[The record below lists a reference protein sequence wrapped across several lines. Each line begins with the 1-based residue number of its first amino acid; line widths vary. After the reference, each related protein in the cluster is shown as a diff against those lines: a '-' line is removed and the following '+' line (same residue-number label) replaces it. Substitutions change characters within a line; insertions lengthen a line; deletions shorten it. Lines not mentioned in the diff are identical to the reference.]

1 MVAGENL
8 SPNDRAAWLAAAAV
22 ALDTGRGT
30 FAEQL
35 ARGVLAEPELPPFM
49 PTTVWE
55 PAPLT
60 PQLARPDDLQF
71 DNGLGGFSADG
82 HEYVLHLAPGQ
93 AQPAPGSDVLAN
105 PGFGCLYPESGRPCP
120 WDGNN
125 REVRLSHMAK
135 DPGRQRCGQST

>member
-1 MVAGENL
+1 MVAGEEL
-8 SPNDRAAWLAAAAV
+8 SPHDRAALFSAAAV

-82 HEYVLHLAPGQ
+82 QEYVLHLAPGQ
-93 AQPAPGSDVLAN
+93 APPAPWSNVRSEERRVGQGGGST
-105 PGFGCLYPESGRPCP
+105 CRSRWCP
-120 WDGNN
+120 YN
-125 REVRLSHMAK
+125 
-135 DPGRQRCGQST
+135 